1 MRYTVYIFKCLQ
13 TGTHSLGVTTD
24 LGASLA
30 TLLDGSRCQR
40 LVSPELIHVEQHDN
54 PAQAHQRLREICRQ
68 WYKHSHTYFLSGL
81 EHPHVLATAGT
92 LSRQ

>member
-40 LVSPELIHVEQHDN
+40 LVSPELIHVEQHDS
-54 PAQAHQRLREICRQ
+54 PVQAHQRLREICRQ
-68 WYKHSHTYFLSGL
+68 WHRLNDSYYLMGFGL
-81 EHPHVLATAGT
+81 PDVPGMAGS

>member
-24 LGASLA
+24 LSASLA

-40 LVSPELIHVEQHDN
+40 LVSPELIHIEQHDDR
-54 PAQAHQRLREICRQ
+54 AQAHRRLREICRQ
-68 WYKHSHTYFLSGL
+68 WHKLSHTYFLMGL
-81 EHPHVLATAGT
+81 EHPHVLAAAGT

>member
-1 MRYTVYIFKCLQ
+1 MRHTVYIFKCLQ

-30 TLLDGSRCQR
+30 TLLNGSRCQR
-40 LVSPELIHVEQHDN
+40 LVSPELIHVEQHDSRGQ
-54 PAQAHQRLREICRQ
+54 AQQRLREICRQ
-68 WYKHSHTYFLSGL
+68 WYKLSDSYYLMGFG
-81 EHPHVLATAGT
+81 HPAVPGMVGS